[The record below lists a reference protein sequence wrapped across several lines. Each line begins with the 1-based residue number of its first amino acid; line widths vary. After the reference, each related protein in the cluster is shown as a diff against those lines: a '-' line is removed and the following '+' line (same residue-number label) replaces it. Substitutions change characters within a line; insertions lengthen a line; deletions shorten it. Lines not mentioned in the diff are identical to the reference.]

1 MSKVDKL
8 KDKLRGDGSFT
19 WSELVSLMEK
29 LKWETMQGKGSR
41 VKFTKEVN
49 GAPLLISLHKPH
61 PGNETK
67 QYMRAQVIDKL
78 ELAGDL

>member
-19 WSELVSLMEK
+19 WSELVSLIKK
-29 LKWETMQGKGSR
+29 LKW
-41 VKFTKEVN
+41 
-49 GAPLLISLHKPH
+49 
-61 PGNETK
+61 ETK